1 MFRKFWQLDWVLIV
15 ATLLLIGV
23 SLLVL
28 YGISSSGWQGGG
40 FFLRQAIFAI
50 IGIFFLILVVS
61 TDYRHIARL
70 STPLYFLFL
79 AVMTT
84 VLLFGTTVRG
94 TLGWINLGV
103 VKFQPVEGAKVV
115 LIIFLAS
122 FIAKKHTE
130 LGALVRVIASLV
142 LAGMLVLL
150 VLLQPDLGSALVLIG
165 IWVGM
170 IFVSGL
176 RLSHI
181 ALLILF
187 GVLVSMMSW
196 FFLQP
201 YQKDRLLNVIHP
213 KADVKGSGYNVLQAM
228 VSIGSGGMTGKGIGH
243 GSQSQ
248 LNFLPE
254 KHTDFIFS
262 TITEE
267 LGLAGAG
274 FVLLTYGVM
283 LFRIWRIGVQS
294 RDNFGYLVC
303 TGVAVFLLIQVTVNV
318 GMNAGVLPV
327 TGIPLPFISYG
338 GSSLVATLVA
348 LGLVLNIGQKS
359 REVSLMGM

>member
-1 MFRKFWQLDWVLIV
+1 MRQLEFACV
-15 ATLLLIGV
+15 
-23 SLLVL
+23 
-28 YGISSSGWQGGG
+28 GWLG
-40 FFLRQAIFAI
+40 LMA
-50 IGIFFLILVVS
+50 VVS

-70 STPLYFLFL
+70 STPLYFMLLGVMLF
-79 AVMTT
+79 

-94 TLGWINLGV
+94 TLGWINFGFFKL
-103 VKFQPVEGAKVV
+103 QPVEGAKIV

-142 LAGMLVLL
+142 LTGILVLL
-150 VLLQPDLGSALVLIG
+150 VLMQPDLGSALVLIG

-176 RLSHI
+176 RLSHV
-181 ALLILF
+181 ALLVFLGISVA
-187 GVLVSMMSW
+187 GISW

-213 KADVKGSGYNVLQAM
+213 HADVRGSGYNVLQAM
-228 VSIGSGGMTGKGIGH
+228 VSIGSGGMVGKGIGH

-254 KHTDFIFS
+254 KHTDFIFA

-267 LGLAGAG
+267 LGLVGAG
-274 FVLLTYGVM
+274 FVLLIYGVL
-283 LFRIWRIGVQS
+283 LFRVWRIGVRA
-294 RDNFGYLVC
+294 RDNFGYLAC
-303 TGVAVFLLIQVTVNV
+303 AGVLVFLLIQITVNI

-327 TGIPLPFISYG
+327 TGIPLPLISYG

-359 REVSLMGM
+359 REASLMGM